1 MGYIIEGYK
10 LMGKD
15 AAGYIKSHK
24 AGIGTAVSIGGTI
37 VSNVLSTKAGAK
49 SARMIDAKE
58 KELGRSLKWYEK
70 VKLCWKNHFGS
81 VVTAGA
87 SCAGAGYSQTVNT
100 KNLNSAAMA
109 YSGLKKL
116 YDSTQKATAEV
127 LGEKKNIE
135 LQDKINQ
142 KYLEEHP
149 EQKQKILET
158 RENPNPGVKLKFW
171 EKCTGITFFSTVD
184 EIELAMKVM
193 NTEMA
198 AIEPRKEDSVSWINE
213 EKCIPLLR
221 FFDLLNVEVPLAI
234 READSIKNLAFLKG
248 KEPDNSDSDKIDCYY
263 SPMLIDEKT
272 AETCSA
278 INWLTSPSDKR
289 FSNFAK
295 L

>member
-15 AAGYIKSHK
+15 AAGYIKAHK
-24 AGIGTAVSIGGTI
+24 AGVGTVVSISGTI
-37 VSNVLSTKAGAK
+37 ISNVLSTKAGAV

-58 KELGRSLKWYEK
+58 KELGRPLKWTEK
-70 VKLCWKNHFGS
+70 IKLCWKNHIWS
-81 VVTAGA
+81 ATTAGV
-87 SCAGAGYSQTVNT
+87 SCAGAGYSQSVNT

-116 YDSTQKATAEV
+116 YDSGKQATAEV

-135 LQDKINQ
+135 LQDKLNQ

-149 EQKQKILET
+149 EEKQKIIEK
-158 RENPNPGVKLKFW
+158 RDNPQPGVKFKFW
-171 EKCTGITFFSTVD
+171 EKKTGITFFATVD
-184 EIELAMKVM
+184 EIELALKVM
-193 NTEMA
+193 RTEMSA
-198 AIEPRKEDSVSWINE
+198 MEPRKSDSAEWVNN

-221 FFDLLNVEVPLAI
+221 FFELLNVDIPHGI
-234 READSIKNLAFLKG
+234 READCIKNLVFLKG
-248 KEPDNSDSDKIDCYY
+248 KEENGSDDDRIDCYY
-263 SPMLIDEKT
+263 SPMTLDPET

-278 INWLTSPSDKR
+278 INWVTDPSDKR
-289 FSNFAK
+289 MGNYIK

>member
-15 AAGYIKSHK
+15 AASYIKTHK

-37 VSNVLSTKAGAK
+37 VSNILSTRAGAK

-58 KELGRSLKWYEK
+58 KELGRTLKWTEK
-70 VKLCWKNHFGS
+70 IKLCWKNHFGS

-135 LQDKINQ
+135 LQDKINE

-149 EQKQKILET
+149 EVKQKISET
-158 RENPNPGVKLKFW
+158 RENPQPGVKFKFW
-171 EKCTGITFFSTVD
+171 EKCTGIVFFATVD
-184 EIELAMKVM
+184 EIELTLRVM
-193 NTEMA
+193 RAEMA
-198 AIEPRKEDSVSWINE
+198 ALKPRKEDSQSWVND
-213 EKCIPLLR
+213 EKCIPLIR
-221 FFDLLNVEVPLAI
+221 FFDLLDVEIPTAV
-234 READSIKNLAFLKG
+234 RDSDAVSNLAFLKG
-248 KEPDNSDSDKIDCYY
+248 KEENGSDDDRIDCYY
-263 SPMLIDEKT
+263 TAKMIDEET
-272 AETCSA
+272 AETCTM
-278 INWLTSPSDKR
+278 INWVKEPSDRR
-289 FSNFAK
+289 FGNYLK